1 MEKGEIPIGWKTSN
15 IILIFKPGKINIY
28 PKTITLLNTMA
39 KILEKI
45 VNTRLIWFLEK
56 TKILSDL
63 QSGFRNHRST
73 IDNLTIIKSEVNISL
88 NSNQY
93 LGLIIID
100 ISKAYDSV
108 CTHIV
113 L

>member
-1 MEKGEIPIGWKTSN
+1 MKNEQHNTNLKARKDKHLPED
-15 IILIFKPGKINIY
+15 
-28 PKTITLLNTMA
+28 TMA
-39 KILEKI
+39 IILEKI
-45 VNTRLIWFLEK
+45 VNTRLIWLLEK

-73 IDNLTIIKSEVNISL
+73 INNLTIIKSEVNISL

-108 CTHIV
+108 CTHRV